1 MSPVPFFRSALAL
14 SLFALGAHAA
24 QAAPDGATM
33 TVNAGA
39 AYVSD
44 YAGSDQQRLRP
55 VIALDYQ
62 NASGFFAGTG
72 RGIGYVTLLDGLRL
86 SGALAYAPGRG
97 DSERT
102 FGAGS
107 DALRGMGTI
116 SGSAVAS
123 LGAGYDFGSLQVG
136 INAHLALTNRDR
148 GNTMELSASVPL
160 LRTESD
166 KVSLGMKAKYGDGKN
181 NQTFYGVTA
190 AQSARSGYRAYQ
202 AGSGFES
209 TQLGVN
215 WHHTI
220 DKHWSINTLAGVN
233 HLVGDA
239 ANSPLT
245 KRTTA
250 PVLAVTAGYAF

>member
-1 MSPVPFFRSALAL
+1 MSLAPSLRSTLAL
-14 SLFALGAHAA
+14 SLFILGAHGAA
-24 QAAPDGATM
+24 AAPDGATV

-44 YAGSDQQRLRP
+44 YAGSSERRVRP
-55 VIALDYQ
+55 VIAVDYQ

-72 RGIGYVTLLDGLRL
+72 RGIGYVTVLDGFKL
-86 SGALAYAPGRG
+86 SGALAYDAGRG

-123 LGAGYDFGSLQVG
+123 LGAGYDFGFLQLG
-136 INAHLALTNRDR
+136 LNTHLALSKRER
-148 GNTMELSASVPL
+148 GNTLQLSASVPL
-160 LRTESD
+160 LTTASD
-166 KVSLGMKAKYGDGKN
+166 KVSLGLTAKYGDAKN

-215 WHHTI
+215 WHHAI
-220 DKHWSINTLAGVN
+220 DPHWSINTLAGVT

-239 ANSPLT
+239 ASSPLT

-250 PVLAVTAGYAF
+250 PVLVLTAGYTF